1 MAKKLLHF
9 STKTQASTLANFV
22 GSVVV
27 KYVQDLMFVLA
38 IYVNAQVFFSQDY
51 FFGLRY
57 HVHFGCFITTAL
69 HMVQE

>member
-27 KYVQDLMFVLA
+27 KYVQDLMFVLV
-38 IYVNAQVFFSQDY
+38 IYVNAQVFFLKIVFLDY
-51 FFGLRY
+51 VTMYILD
-57 HVHFGCFITTAL
+57 VS
-69 HMVQE
+69 